1 MTNKEF
7 LNQGFHIDRRIN
19 SRLDQ
24 IARLKELAVKTG
36 ATLSDMPG
44 DPNRGKSK
52 LEEIIVKIISLEEE
66 VDEDIARLVGVSHGV
81 MKAVN
86 SVTEPEE
93 NLVLSRRY
101 LNYWKWEDIAAEM
114 DCTVR
119 NVHIIHSRALD
130 KVTIPE

>member
-1 MTNKEF
+1 MTSKEF

-24 IARLKELAVKTG
+24 IARLKELAIKTNV
-36 ATLSDMPG
+36 TLSDMPG
-44 DPNRGKSK
+44 DPNHDKSK
-52 LEEIIVKIISLEEE
+52 LEDIIVKIVSLEHE
-66 VDEDIARLVGVSHGV
+66 VDEDIDRLVEISHDV

-86 SVTEPEE
+86 TVTEPEE

-101 LNYWKWEDIAAEM
+101 LNFWKWEDIAAEM

-119 NVHIIHSRALD
+119 NVHIIHSKALD
-130 KVTIPE
+130 NVRID